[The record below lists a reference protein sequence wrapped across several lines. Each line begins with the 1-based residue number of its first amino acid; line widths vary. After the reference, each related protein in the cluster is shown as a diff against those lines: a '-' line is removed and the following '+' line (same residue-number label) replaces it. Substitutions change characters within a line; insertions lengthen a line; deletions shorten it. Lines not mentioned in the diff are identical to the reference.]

1 MDSAFV
7 IGNGESR
14 LIFPLNNLQGH
25 GYIYGCN
32 AIYRDHPT
40 LCDAIVAIS
49 PEMSSE
55 LQHAV
60 EKKLLSQKVK
70 IIDHGK
76 ISSWNYLLAKDNE
89 STMPRGADIY
99 RFWIGSKEKK
109 PLSARKVTYGNAGAV
124 LKRRDLSQTKGSG
137 CSAVLHAA
145 EAGFK
150 NIFIIGFDILG
161 AKQWEFEN
169 KDMSRLQ
176 NNIYK
181 NTTNYPDR
189 HSMKSYLK
197 YEWLYQL
204 TQIFRKF
211 PQTNFYFI
219 NRIEYI
225 LYNPMLIKYFC
236 FAPNNVKSGNYSDLK
251 KYIEKNNNIHWM
263 IFKKNNLIR
272 L

>member
-1 MDSAFV
+1 MDTAFV

-14 LIFPLNNLQGH
+14 LIFPLKKLQEQGH
-25 GYIYGCN
+25 IYGCN

-40 LCDAIVAIS
+40 LCDAIVAAS
-49 PEMSSE
+49 PQMSQE
-55 LQHAV
+55 LHEAKQQ
-60 EKKLLSQKVK
+60 KLIPQKTE
-70 IIDHGK
+70 IIDYKK
-76 ISSWNYLLAKDNE
+76 ISDWDYVLPKDNE
-89 STMPRGADIY
+89 TTRPQGADIY
-99 RFWIGSKEKK
+99 RYWTGSKEKNQ
-109 PLSARKVTYGNAGAV
+109 SHT
-124 LKRRDLSQTKGSG
+124 LKHKDFSKTKGSG

-145 EAGFK
+145 ETGYK

-161 AKQWEFEN
+161 ARQWELEN

-176 NNIYK
+176 NNVYK
-181 NTTNYPDR
+181 DTANYASR
-189 HSMKSYLK
+189 YSMKAYLK

-236 FAPNNVKSGNYSDLK
+236 FAPNNIKAGNYADLK
-251 KYIEKNNNIHWM
+251 KYIEKIDTIHWM
-263 IFKKNNLIR
+263 IFKKKNIVR
-272 L
+272 T